1 MNKFKKI
8 LLWMIFFLA
17 MGIVT
22 GCDNTTTTSKSFSK
36 INKASNSKTKK
47 EIDKSNEKKF
57 EKKSKMNLNQIKAGN
72 YSSIQDNW
80 EEVAIFVNK
89 QDGKGSVWSV
99 TNSDKLTVTENMIQ
113 NLVRGDSKTL
123 TKTGVSIENINTP
136 VEYKLKQGYL
146 SITCTTNND
155 IWSTS
160 FYPKNVELSNF
171 GTTPPLTVDN
181 NKDRIVIGSK
191 YYIQIFQR
199 KENKRDISTKSK
211 VNFESIKSGNFSSL
225 MDGWKE
231 VAYNERGESGIE
243 KPYQTENKV
252 LRNKLTIDK
261 FKIWTN
267 QVAFDTKEI
276 KSDVELENMIYQVN
290 DVLQL
295 ENDICNIEIIPA
307 GVEMNKN
314 YGVLPN
320 EIDINKDR
328 MTITWDGEG
337 KYPIEI
343 YQRE

>member
-1 MNKFKKI
+1 MKKLKKF
-8 LLWMIFFLA
+8 LLWIIFFLA

-22 GCDNTTTTSKSFSK
+22 GCDNTTTSKSFSK
-36 INKASNSKTKK
+36 INKASNSTTKK
-47 EIDKSNEKKF
+47 EIDKSNEEKF
-57 EKKSKMNLNQIKAGN
+57 EKQSKMNLNQIKVGN

-113 NLVRGDSKTL
+113 NLVRGDSKIL

-146 SITCTTNND
+146 SITCTTKNE

-160 FYPKNVELSNF
+160 FYPKNVELSNL
-171 GTTPPLTVDN
+171 GTTPPLNVDN
-181 NKDRIVIGSK
+181 TKDRIVIGSK

-199 KENKRDISTKSK
+199 KENNRDTSSKSK
-211 VNFESIKSGNFSSL
+211 INFDSIKSGNFSSL

-231 VAYNERGESGIE
+231 VAYNERGESGVE
-243 KPYQTENKV
+243 KPYQTENKM
-252 LRNKLTIDK
+252 LNNKLTIEK

-267 QVAFDTKEI
+267 QVVFDTKNI
-276 KSDVELENMIYQVN
+276 KSKVELENMIYQVN

-314 YGVLPN
+314 YGELPN
-320 EIDINKDR
+320 EINVNKDR
-328 MTITWDGEG
+328 IAISWNENG
-337 KYPIEI
+337 KHPIAI
-343 YQRE
+343 YQRC